1 MKTRFIIYAA
11 GTISAVALPFAAA
24 AFTPTPLDGG
34 EALVVAAAPGRT
46 EPGGAGSLVV
56 TLQLGERVRVGAF
69 TYATE
74 RVEEPDGAGGTVVT
88 ESYTMWYR
96 VTTAAGNE
104 GWVAASA
111 LAYPAGD

>member
-1 MKTRFIIYAA
+1 MKTRFIIFAA
-11 GTISAVALPFAAA
+11 GAVPTMVLALAAA
-24 AFTPTPLDGG
+24 AFTAQPLDGG
-34 EALVVAAAPGRT
+34 EALVVAAAPVRT

-56 TLQLGERVRVGAF
+56 TLQLGERVRVWAF

-74 RVEEPDGAGGTVVT
+74 RVVEPDGAGGTVVT

-96 VTTAAGNE
+96 VTTVAGNE